1 MSPGL
6 AAALLLRKAD
16 ISEVSAAWICSGVL
30 SLESFGP
37 FAFRL
42 ERKLTYCLTRSL
54 NVLIVALSAG
64 ETTGSSA
71 AVICFTT
78 FSWAFMLGGIV
89 AKQTITNAATKA
101 VGSGYT
107 CFMPSKNCKH
117 DASQSFP

>member
-6 AAALLLRKAD
+6 AAALLARKAV

-30 SLESFGP
+30 SLESFGA

-54 NVLIVALSAG
+54 NVLIVSLSAG

-78 FSWAFMLGGIV
+78 FSCAFVLGGRA
-89 AKQTITNAATKA
+89 AKQTITNTATKA
-101 VGSGYT
+101 AGTVYV
-107 CFMPSKNCKH
+107 CFMLR
-117 DASQSFP
+117 